1 MKKYIFSIVA
11 VFFISLTTTAQIDR
25 TKQPK
30 PGPASTINLGTPKA
44 FTLKNGLRVMVVEN
58 HKLPSVSATL
68 LIDNPPKSFGNKKGV
83 ESFVGGMLGTGSTNI
98 KKEDFDKEIDYL
110 GANISFGN
118 SNASASSL
126 SKYFP
131 RVLELMADA
140 AFNPIFDQGEFDK
153 QMNQAVTGIKNS
165 QKSVTAI
172 ARRVETAL
180 SYGINHP
187 SGEFATEETLK
198 NVKLQDVKD
207 LYNTYFKPNNAY
219 LVIIG
224 DVNYKDIKSKVT
236 KLFSVWKKGEIPTA
250 NIPVV
255 KNLEHAAINFIDM
268 PNAVQSEISVINTVK
283 LKLSD
288 KDYFS
293 ALLANY
299 ILGGGGTARLYNN
312 LREDKGYT
320 YGAYSGIG
328 NSRYD
333 TRFRATAAVRNMVT
347 DSAVVEIMKEINTIR
362 YQPVTAEE
370 LKIAKAS
377 YTGSFVRALERPSTI
392 ANYALN
398 IERLN
403 LDKDFY
409 KNYLKNLNA
418 VTIEDIQKAAY
429 KFFKGNKARIVI
441 TGKGID
447 VLKNLENL
455 NYEISY
461 FDKNA
466 KSTTKPKMNMP
477 IPAGMTAANVVDNY
491 FKAIGGREKTK
502 AIKSVVSS
510 SNATVQG
517 MSINLTT
524 KIAAPNKSSAV
535 VSGMGQVF
543 SKQIFDGVK
552 GYAEV
557 QGRRTELTG
566 DQLED
571 AKKNAII
578 FKDDIYKSGKLD
590 RIVNLEGNSAY
601 VIISGKTE
609 AYYDVK
615 SGLKVREVVTANAGG
630 KEVKNPIN
638 YSDYKA
644 VNGIKFPHKMS
655 MKMGPMSMEFVVKE
669 IKVNE
674 GVTAEDFK

>member
-1 MKKYIFSIVA
+1 MKKHIFSILA
-11 VFFISLTTTAQIDR
+11 VFFISLAATAQIDR
-25 TKQPK
+25 SKQPK
-30 PGPASTINLGTPKA
+30 PGPAPTINLKTPKS

-58 HKLPSVSATL
+58 HKLPTVSATL
-68 LIDNPPKSFGNKKGV
+68 LIDNPPVSYGNKKGV

-98 KKEDFDKEIDYL
+98 SKEDFDKEVDYL
-110 GANISFGN
+110 GASISFGN
-118 SNASASSL
+118 SNANANSL

-140 AFNPIFDQGEFDK
+140 AFNPVFTQEEFDK
-153 QMNQAVTGIKNS
+153 QMKQAVTGIKNS
-165 QKSVTAI
+165 QKSVTSI
-172 ARRVETAL
+172 ARQVETAL
-180 SYGINHP
+180 SYGNNHP
-187 SGEFATEETLK
+187 FGEFTTEETLK
-198 NVKLQDVKD
+198 NVKLQDVKN

-224 DVNYKDIKSKVT
+224 DVKYKKIKKKV
-236 KLFSVWKKGEIPTA
+236 KSLFGDWKKGEIPAA

-283 LKLSD
+283 LNLND

-299 ILGGGGTARLYNN
+299 ILGGGGTARLYKN

-320 YGAYSGIG
+320 YGSYSGIG

-333 TRFRATAAVRNMVT
+333 TRFRATAAVRNTVT
-347 DSAVVEIMKEINTIR
+347 DSAVVEMMKEINTIR
-362 YQPVTAEE
+362 FQPVTADE
-370 LKIAKAS
+370 LKTAKAS

-398 IERLN
+398 IERLG

-418 VTIEDIQKAAY
+418 VTIEDIQNAAHKY
-429 KFFKGNKARIVI
+429 FKGDQARIVI
-441 TGKGID
+441 TGKGVD
-447 VLKNLENL
+447 VLKNLEKL
-455 NYEISY
+455 KYKITY
-461 FDKNA
+461 YDKNA
-466 KSTTKPKMNMP
+466 KVTSKPKMDMP
-477 IPAGMTAANVVDNY
+477 IPAGLTATQVVDNY
-491 FKAIGGREKTK
+491 FKAIGGRDK
-502 AIKSVVSS
+502 ANAITSIISS
-510 SNATVQG
+510 SDATVQG

-524 KIAAPNKSSAV
+524 KMAAPNKSSAV

-543 SKQIFDGVK
+543 SKQVFNGEK

-566 DQLED
+566 NQLEET
-571 AKKNAII
+571 KKNSKI
-578 FKDDIYKSGKLD
+578 FKDDMYKSGKLD
-590 RIVNLEGNSAY
+590 RIANLDGKPAY

-609 AYYDVK
+609 VFYDVK
-615 SGLKVREVVTANAGG
+615 SGLKVKEVTTANAGG

-638 YSDYKA
+638 YSDYKE
-644 VNGIKFPHKMS
+644 VNGVKFPHKMA

-669 IKVNE
+669 IKINE
-674 GVTAEDFK
+674 GVSDADFK